1 MNIISHM
8 GVEMEDSNIVNPQN
22 NKQNCSMEKE
32 QDAHRIWTFRRFA
45 CPPSFNNGTCPFFF
59 FQQT

>member
-1 MNIISHM
+1 M